1 MVRSKE
7 APKKKP
13 KDPLLTPPSKPRG
26 GGFLDEPGRP
36 WSRGGAAMSPVPSY
50 MRGTSSSDAKAGLR
64 ARPVAPVSA
73 TASPARRMTVASV
86 PASASPARRRPAVRV
101 LTRGKVLFPE
111 EALGS
116 GSGSA
121 LGRATCSSTMKEAKF
136 PDALDLAPGATD
148 SEGLSGVS
156 SRRAGGSSRRSRA

>member
-7 APKKKP
+7 TPKKKP

-26 GGFLDEPGRP
+26 GEPACP
-36 WSRGGAAMSPVPSY
+36 WNRGGAAMSPAPASVPSY
-50 MRGTSSSDAKAGLR
+50 MRGTSSSDAKAGRR
-64 ARPVAPVSA
+64 ARPVASVSA
-73 TASPARRMTVASV
+73 SASPARRMTVASV
-86 PASASPARRRPAVRV
+86 SASASPARRRPAVRV

-111 EALGS
+111 EAPGS
-116 GSGSA
+116 G